1 MTAKKKPGVKL
12 PAVQPIAG
20 NPYTVHEVKRLG
32 ADVGC
37 CDQNTKEIILETSA
51 PSEWERFIRYAHEC
65 IHGGEKEYGMGPFK
79 DEPADSDVDRL
90 AHLFAEIHYAVVL
103 AQEDEE

>member
-1 MTAKKKPGVKL
+1 MSAKKKPGVKL

-20 NPYTVHEVKRLG
+20 NPYSVYEVPRLSSV
-32 ADVGC
+32 AF
-37 CDQNTKEIILETSA
+37 CDKEAKEIVIEAGA
-51 PSEWERFIRYAHEC
+51 PTEWERTIRYAHEC
-65 IHGGEKEYGMGPFK
+65 IHAGEKEYGIGPLK
-79 DEPADSDVDRL
+79 DEPDDSDVDRL

>member
-1 MTAKKKPGVKL
+1 MAKKPAIPL

-20 NPYTVHEVKRLG
+20 NRYTVHEVPRLG
-32 ADVGC
+32 TDVAF
-37 CDQNTKEIILETSA
+37 CDVERKELVIEAGA

-79 DEPADSDVDRL
+79 DEDNDSDVDRL
-90 AHLFAEIHYAVVL
+90 AHLFAEMHFSIVL
-103 AQEDEE
+103 AQEDE